1 MASLKAIRKRI
12 ASVRST
18 QQITKAMKMVAAA
31 KLRRAQ
37 DAVVHSRVYAE
48 KLGEVVAGLVSE
60 ESVRAHQLV
69 QERDP
74 ESRVLLVLV
83 TADRGLCG
91 GFNANLIRKSEAFLA
106 ATGRSA
112 TLSIVGRKGHDFY
125 KRRAVPI
132 IEHHTGAAGKAVA
145 SLARDIV
152 AHARSLF
159 TEEQVDAVYVLYTRF
174 RSALSQVPTLE
185 RLLPIETPA
194 RPPVSGTAL
203 AGTTATEAASA
214 ATVREYLYEPDRSA
228 VIENLL
234 RRYVE
239 VRVFQALLESTA
251 SELGARMTAM
261 ESATKNASE
270 MIERLTLE
278 MNRARQ
284 ATITKE
290 LMEIVGGAEAL
301 KG

>member
-37 DAVVHSRVYAE
+37 DAVVQSRAYAQ
-48 KLGEVVAGLVSE
+48 KLGEVVAGLTSE
-60 ESVRAHQLV
+60 ASVREHRLV
-69 QERDP
+69 RARTP

-91 GFNANLIRKSEAFLA
+91 GFNANLIRNSEAFLA
-106 ATGRSA
+106 ASERSA
-112 TLSIVGRKGHDFY
+112 ALSIVGRKGYDYY
-125 KRRAVPI
+125 KRRPVTI
-132 IEHHTGAAGKAVA
+132 SEHRTGAAGRAPIE
-145 SLARDIV
+145 LARDIV
-152 AHARSLF
+152 AHAVTLF
-159 TEEQVDAVYVLYTRF
+159 IEEQVDTVYILYTRF

-185 RLLPIETPA
+185 RLLPIEVSAGTA
-194 RPPVSGTAL
+194 ASGTQP
-203 AGTTATEAASA
+203 AGAAPA
-214 ATVREYLYEPDRSA
+214 ATAREYLYEPDRAA
-228 VIENLL
+228 VIESLL
-234 RRYVE
+234 TRYVD
-239 VRVFQALLESTA
+239 VRVFQALLESIA

-261 ESATKNASE
+261 ESATNNASE
-270 MIERLTLE
+270 MIEHLTLD